1 MSAED
6 ARHIKELEARCQ
18 LLEQAFLVQ
27 EKRGWSQDMLDKLA
41 KGQFMAKASDA
52 DKARTRQLLRGNLRV
67 STEIL
72 DRLAV
77 ELGYERTSV
86 FQLLDPEFVYGAPGD
101 EIPDAL
107 TEQLEGVDARERESG
122 CAHLMAMFRE
132 LKSRHDEFLRDVQ
145 DHVRRDVELHDI
157 FEAMAISE

>member
-1 MSAED
+1 MV
-6 ARHIKELEARCQ
+6 ARHAR
-18 LLEQAFLVQ
+18 QAGEGPIHGQ
-27 EKRGWSQDMLDKLA
+27 SQ
-41 KGQFMAKASDA
+41 
-52 DKARTRQLLRGNLRV
+52 RRRQG
-67 STEIL
+67 
-72 DRLAV
+72 
-77 ELGYERTSV
+77 V